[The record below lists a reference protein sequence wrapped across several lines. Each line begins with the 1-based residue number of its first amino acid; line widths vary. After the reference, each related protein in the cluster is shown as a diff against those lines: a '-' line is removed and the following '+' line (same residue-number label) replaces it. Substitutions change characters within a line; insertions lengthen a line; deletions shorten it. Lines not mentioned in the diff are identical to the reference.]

1 MTHLGIGKRQRVPLL
16 AAAVVAVGTLTALG
30 GCGMVGGKDD
40 GGGAPAAGAGQS
52 AAATPEGDPAA
63 APSAEAPPAAAKV
76 DACAVVTKDEA
87 EKLAG
92 TPLQDP
98 LEKPEDRDSCT
109 YTGPVTGPTAQVEV
123 YVGDGAKKFLD
134 IDRELGHKLTPI
146 SGAGDEAYA
155 EDGTVFVSKGG
166 VWACIR
172 LVRSEDPATYRTAL
186 ETAARAAAGRL

>member
-1 MTHLGIGKRQRVPLL
+1 MTHLGPGTRLRVQLL
-16 AAAVVAVGTLTALG
+16 AAVAAVSTLTALG
-30 GCGMVGGKDD
+30 GCGMLGGTDD
-40 GGGAPAAGAGQS
+40 GGNPAAGAEQS
-52 AAATPEGDPAA
+52 VAATPEGDPVVAA
-63 APSAEAPPAAAKV
+63 SPEAPPSATKI
-76 DACAVVTKDEA
+76 DACALVTKGEA

-98 LEKPEDRDSCT
+98 LEKPEDRDTCT
-109 YTGPVTGPTAQVEV
+109 YTGAPSGPTAQVEV

-134 IDRELGHKLTPI
+134 IDRELGHKFTAI

-186 ETAARAAAGRL
+186 ETAARTAAGRL

>member
-1 MTHLGIGKRQRVPLL
+1 MTHLGTVQRRRVQFL
-16 AAAVVAVGTLTALG
+16 ATVAAVSTLSALG
-30 GCGMVGGKDD
+30 GCGLVGGNDD
-40 GGGAPAAGAGQS
+40 GGSTPAAGAGPS
-52 AAATPEGDPAA
+52 VAATPASEPEPTPSTDAPAA
-63 APSAEAPPAAAKV
+63 VKV
-76 DACAVVTKDEA
+76 DACTLLTKDEA

-98 LEKPEDRDSCT
+98 LEKAEDRDSCT

-166 VWACIR
+166 VWACVR
-172 LVRSEDPATYRTAL
+172 LVRSEDPATYRKAL
-186 ETAARAAAGRL
+186 ETAARTAAGRL